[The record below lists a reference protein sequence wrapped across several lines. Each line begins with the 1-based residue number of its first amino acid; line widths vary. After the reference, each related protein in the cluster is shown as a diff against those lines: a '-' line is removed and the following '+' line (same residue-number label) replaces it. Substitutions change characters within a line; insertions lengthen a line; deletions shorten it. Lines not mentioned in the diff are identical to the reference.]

1 MLGREL
7 SDPLGLEGAPGTMAG
22 LGLLEVDTV
31 LEQHK
36 QLRNLRGRLANLS
49 RHDRSD
55 AQHGLDAD
63 VTGYE
68 IHMGVTSGPALARP
82 ALWLAQEGDEAAP
95 TRPDGAISAD
105 GQLLGTYVHG
115 LFDAPAALSALL
127 AWAGLDAQALEGAGA
142 VDLAARREA
151 DLDRLADAIEAHV
164 DLAALFAP
172 DRI

>member
-1 MLGREL
+1 
-7 SDPLGLEGAPGTMAG
+7 
-22 LGLLEVDTV
+22 
-31 LEQHK
+31 
-36 QLRNLRGRLANLS
+36 
-49 RHDRSD
+49 
-55 AQHGLDAD
+55 
-63 VTGYE
+63 
-68 IHMGVTSGPALARP
+68 MGVTSGPALARP
-82 ALWLAQEGDEAAP
+82 ALWLAQEGDGAGAAP

-164 DLAALFAP
+164 DVAALFAP
-172 DRI
+172 NRI

>member
-7 SDPLGLEGAPGTMAG
+7 ADPLGLEGAPGTMAG

-49 RHDRSD
+49 CRDGSES
-55 AQHGLDAD
+55 AGEVGAA
-63 VTGYE
+63 VAGYE

-82 ALWLAQEGDEAAP
+82 ALWLAQGDEAAP
-95 TRPDGAISAD
+95 SRPDGALSAD
-105 GQLLGTYVHG
+105 GQILGTYVHG
-115 LFDAPAALSALL
+115 LFDAPEALSALL
-127 AWAGLDAQALEGAGA
+127 RWAGLGAEALEGAGA

-164 DLAALFAP
+164 DVAALFAP
-172 DRI
+172 NRI